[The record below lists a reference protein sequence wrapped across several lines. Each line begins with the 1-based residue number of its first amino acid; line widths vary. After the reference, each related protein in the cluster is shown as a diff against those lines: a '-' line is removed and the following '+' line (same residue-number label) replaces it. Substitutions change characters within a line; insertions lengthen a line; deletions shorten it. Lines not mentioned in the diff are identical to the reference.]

1 METRRAIGRARHTGR
16 TAFTLIEVLIVIAV
30 VGILTALLLPAL
42 RSARNQ
48 TRQTQCAS
56 NMKQVALGM
65 AMYWA
70 DYDEYLPATIHEEYD
85 LPCALWG
92 QLVARYTHGRE
103 VFRCPTLGATVNE
116 DVHYF
121 NYFQL
126 FLTVPFG
133 YNRTYLGHPGRPTPI
148 SKVKQPSETI
158 LLVDSKND
166 FSPRGG
172 PQCGWFE
179 IYAPTTGKT
188 KALAFRHSRGGNVA
202 FLDGRVKWS
211 ARKPVAGSDRLW
223 DLQ

>member
-1 METRRAIGRARHTGR
+1 MRPRRAIGRAWLTGPS
-16 TAFTLIEVLIVIAV
+16 AFTLLEVLIVIAV
-30 VGILTALLLPAL
+30 VGVLTALLLPTL
-42 RSARNQ
+42 RSARDR

-65 AMYWA
+65 AMYSA
-70 DYDEYLPATIHEEYD
+70 DYGEYLPATIHEDHD

-92 QLVARYTHGRE
+92 QLVARYTNGRDA
-103 VFRCPTLGATVNE
+103 FRCPTLGENVNKG
-116 DVHYF
+116 VYYF
-121 NYFQL
+121 NHFQF
-126 FLTVPFG
+126 FLTIAFG
-133 YNRTYLGHPGRPTPI
+133 YNHTYLGHPDRPTPI
-148 SKVKQPSETI
+148 SKVKYPSETV
-158 LLVDSKND
+158 LLADSKND

-179 IYAPTTGKT
+179 LYAPSTGKT

-211 ARKPVAGSDRLW
+211 LRKEVAGSDRLW